1 MEMMADQDFQNQYI
15 LALDQ
20 GTTSSRA
27 MLFDRQGNI
36 VSLAQKEFEQIYPQ
50 PGWVEHDPQAIWATQ
65 AGVAAEAVTRA
76 GLNGAAI
83 AAIGITNQRET
94 TIVWDR
100 ETGQPVYNAI
110 VWQDRR
116 TADFCD
122 RLKAQG
128 VEAKVRAKTGLPIDA
143 YFSATKIRWIL
154 DNVPGARERARA
166 GKLAFGTVD
175 SWLVWNFTK
184 HELHVT
190 DVTNASRTMLFNI
203 HTLAW
208 DDELLDLLEIP
219 RSMLPEVKASSEI
232 YGHTQTTVFAS
243 KIPLAGIAG
252 DQQAA
257 LFGQMCTVPGMVKN
271 TYGTGCFLMMN
282 TGTKPIESRNNLVTT
297 IAWQIGDEVHYA
309 LEGSIFIAGAV
320 VQWLRD
326 GLGIIKHS
334 SEVEPLALSVPHSDG
349 VYLVPA
355 FAGLGAPHWNARARG
370 SLFGVTRGTT
380 DAHLARA
387 SLDAVAY
394 QSRDVLAAMEADAG
408 ISIGELRVD
417 GGASANNLLMQFQA
431 DLLGVDAVRPR
442 ITETTAL
449 GAAYLA
455 GLAIGYWKSTDEVRS
470 QWQLDRRFSPSLPA
484 DQVQQCI
491 AGWQRAVRA
500 AKAWADDAN

>member
-1 MEMMADQDFQNQYI
+1 MQDQYV

-36 VSLAQKEFEQIYPQ
+36 VSVAQKEFQQIYPR
-50 PGWVEHDPQAIWATQ
+50 PGWVEHDPQEIWSTQ

-76 GLNGAAI
+76 GLNGTSI

-100 ETGQPVYNAI
+100 ETGQPIYNAI

-122 RLKAQG
+122 QLKADG
-128 VEAKVRAKTGLPIDA
+128 LEAKVRAKTGLPIDS
-143 YFSATKIRWIL
+143 YFSGTKIRWIL
-154 DNVPGARERARA
+154 DNVEGAREKAKQ

-184 HELHVT
+184 HGLHVT

-203 HTLAW
+203 HTLQW
-208 DDELLDLLEIP
+208 DDELLEALDIP
-219 RSMLPEVKASSEI
+219 RSMLPEVRPSSEV
-232 YGHTQTTVFAS
+232 YGQTVTTVFAS

-252 DQQAA
+252 DQHAA
-257 LFGQMCTVPGMVKN
+257 LFGQMCTQSGMVKN
-271 TYGTGCFLMMN
+271 TYGTGCFLVMN
-282 TGTKPIESRNNLVTT
+282 TGDKPIESKNNLVTT
-297 IAWQIGDEVHYA
+297 IAWQIGDQINYA

-326 GLGIIKHS
+326 GLGIIKTAA
-334 SEVEPLALSVPHSDG
+334 EIEKLAGSVPHSDG

-370 SLFGVTRGTT
+370 TLFGVTRGTES
-380 DAHLARA
+380 AHIARA
-387 SLDAVAY
+387 ALDSIAY
-394 QSRDVLAAMEADAG
+394 QSLDVLKAMEADSG
-408 ISIGELRVD
+408 IRIGELRVD
-417 GGASANNLLMQFQA
+417 GGACANNLLMQFQA
-431 DLLGVDAVRPR
+431 DILGVDAVRPQ
-442 ITETTAL
+442 ISETTAL

-455 GLAIGYWKSTDEVRS
+455 GLAVGYWKDVEELKS
-470 QWQLDRRFSPSLPA
+470 QWKLDRRFNAQLDPEE
-484 DQVQQCI
+484 VKRNVH
-491 AGWQRAVRA
+491 GWQRAVNA
-500 AKAWADDAN
+500 AKAWADAS